1 MKFFYLYLIFFFLTN
16 FLKAN
21 DLKLYNIAFLDIK
34 EDMRY
39 LKWGIHPVDIRSK
52 LNKEKR
58 PIQGAFL
65 AIEES
70 KRFTRL
76 TKTNFLLKHIT
87 KENYEDAINFL
98 KSKNIKKYDAI
109 LLDLNIQNLKDF
121 VSVLKNSPNTIFFN
135 ISDPNN
141 DIRKNICLNNFFNT
155 YPSNAMYTDSIAQY
169 LVKKK
174 AQKSLLLTGP
184 LIEDEKMSSSFKES
198 ARKFGI
204 KIYKEN
210 FFVNNN
216 DPRVRDKNN
225 LFYLTKGKKY
235 NNVFVSDTDG
245 EFALGVPNA
254 TMNPAIVSG
263 SAGLIAKAWHW
274 SYLRHGAP
282 QLNGRFER
290 MHNRRMESRDW
301 AAWISIK
308 TLVESILRIQNTSNK
323 NIIEY
328 LQGSN
333 LQVDGS
339 KGIGLNF
346 KEKTNQLRQPILLI
360 SANNW
365 TTKVAPLK
373 EFKDSENNLN
383 TLGISYNQT
392 KCKLESEE

>member
-1 MKFFYLYLIFFFLTN
+1 MKFLYLYIIFFFLTN
-16 FLKAN
+16 HLEAD
-21 DLKLYNIAFLDIK
+21 DLKIYNIGFLDIK

-58 PIQGAFL
+58 PIQGALL
-65 AIEES
+65 AIEDS
-70 KRFTRL
+70 KKFTRL
-76 TKTNFLLKHIT
+76 TKTKFLIEHIT
-87 KENYEDAINFL
+87 KKTYEDAIKFL
-98 KSKNIKKYDAI
+98 NSKSVKKYETI
-109 LLDLNIQNLKDF
+109 LLDLNIQNLKYF
-121 VSVLKNSPNTIFFN
+121 KNILKNNPTTIFFN

-141 DIRKNICLNNFFNT
+141 DIRKNICLDNFFNT

-174 AQKSLLLTGP
+174 TQKSLLLTGP
-184 LIEDEKMSSSFKES
+184 LVEDEKISSSFKES

-204 KIYKEN
+204 KIYKEK

-235 NNVFVSDTDG
+235 NNVFISDTDG

-290 MHNRRMESRDW
+290 MNNRRMESKDW

-308 TLVESILRIQNTSNK
+308 TIVESILRIQNISNK

-328 LQGSN
+328 LKGPD

-346 KEKTNQLRQPILLI
+346 KKTTNQLRQTILLI
-360 SANNW
+360 SSNNW
-365 TTKVAPLK
+365 TTKVAPLE
-373 EFKDSENNLN
+373 EFTDSENNLN
-383 TLGISYNQT
+383 TLGLSYNQT
-392 KCKLESEE
+392 ECKLEE

>member
-1 MKFFYLYLIFFFLTN
+1 MKFSYLYIIFFFLIN
-16 FLKAN
+16 HLQSDELKI
-21 DLKLYNIAFLDIK
+21 YNIGFLDIK

-39 LKWGIHPVDIRSK
+39 SKWGIHPVDIRSK

-58 PIQGAFL
+58 PIQGALL
-65 AIEES
+65 AIEDSE
-70 KRFTRL
+70 KFTRL
-76 TKTNFLLKHIT
+76 TKTKFLIEHIT
-87 KENYEDAINFL
+87 KKTYEDAIKFL
-98 KSKNIKKYDAI
+98 NSKSVKKFETI
-109 LLDLNIQNLKDF
+109 LLDLNIQNLKYF
-121 VSVLKNSPNTIFFN
+121 KNILKNNPKTIFFN

-141 DIRKNICLNNFFNT
+141 DIRKNICLDNFFNT

-174 AQKSLLLTGP
+174 TQKSLLLTGP
-184 LIEDEKMSSSFKES
+184 LVEDEKISSSFKES

-204 KIYKEN
+204 KIYKEK

-235 NNVFVSDTDG
+235 NNVFISDTDG
-245 EFALGVPNA
+245 EFALAVPNA

-290 MHNRRMESRDW
+290 MNNRRMESKDW

-308 TLVESILRIQNTSNK
+308 TIIESILRIQNTSNE

-346 KEKTNQLRQPILLI
+346 KKTTNQLRQTILLI
-360 SANNW
+360 SSNNW
-365 TTKVAPLK
+365 TTKVAPLE
-373 EFKDSENNLN
+373 EFNDSENNLN

-392 KCKLESEE
+392 ACKLEVKQ